1 MVDHNDLIYLPA
13 NVPRWMLNKIRDV
26 QGQLQERYP
35 AMAVTRTDA
44 VRLLL
49 IKGLEAL
56 GIDIESEN
64 TETKEKEAKAK

>member
-1 MVDHNDLIYLPA
+1 MVDHKELIYLPA
-13 NVPRWMLNKIRDV
+13 NVPRWMLDKIRAV
-26 QGQLQERYP
+26 QRQLQERYP

-44 VRLLL
+44 VRHLL

-56 GIDIESEN
+56 GIETEN

>member
-26 QGQLQERYP
+26 RGQLQERYP
-35 AMAVTRTDA
+35 AMTITRTDA
-44 VRLLL
+44 VRLILF
-49 IKGLEAL
+49 KGLEAL
-56 GIDIESEN
+56 GIESGN

>member
-26 QGQLQERYP
+26 HQTLQERYP
-35 AMAVTRTDA
+35 AMTITRTDA
-44 VRLLL
+44 VRLIL

>member
-1 MVDHNDLIYLPA
+1 
-13 NVPRWMLNKIRDV
+13 MLDKIRAV

-44 VRLLL
+44 VRHLL

-56 GIDIESEN
+56 GIESEN
-64 TETKEKEAKAK
+64 TEPKETNAE

>member
-13 NVPRWMLNKIRDV
+13 NVPRWMLNKIRAV

-44 VRLLL
+44 VRLIL

-56 GIDIESEN
+56 GIESEN